1 MGVSIR
7 EICPI
12 PTVTFLMQIEK
23 PVKQAESAWNCRHN
37 DLSSGRA
44 VCLSQMRSSVTTAS

>member
-12 PTVTFLMQIEK
+12 PTVTFLMQIK
-23 PVKQAESAWNCRHN
+23 RPVKQAESARNCRH
-37 DLSSGRA
+37 DDSSSGRA
-44 VCLSQMRSSVTTAS
+44 VCLSKMRSSGTTAS